1 MVGAVELD
9 NVTGAELRAAV
20 RNGYTGLTS
29 GLANGY
35 AQANVV
41 ILPADFADD
50 FAAYCRANPDACPL
64 ITQTAPGDPE
74 VRDLA
79 PGSDLRTDVPRYR
92 VFRDGVASREEPTEI
107 GDLWREDFVAFL
119 IGCSFTFERTLREAG
134 LRIRHIDLGRN
145 VPMFRTNIES
155 VAAGPFAGA
164 VVVTMRPFP
173 AGEVERVVEITKAFG
188 DMHGAPLHIGDPEAI
203 GITDLAHPD
212 FGDGVPVEDGETP
225 MFWACGLTAQV
236 ALAAARPALAITH
249 SPGRLFVTDL
259 SDVPGEQA

>member
-1 MVGAVELD
+1 MQLD
-9 NVTGAELRAAV
+9 QVSGAELRAAV

-29 GLANGY
+29 GLASGY
-35 AQANVV
+35 TQSNVV
-41 ILPADFADD
+41 ILPAEYAEE
-50 FAAYCRANPDACPL
+50 FAAYCAANPDACPL
-64 ITQTAPGDPE
+64 IAQTAPGDPE

-79 PGSDLRTDVPRYR
+79 PGSDVRTEVPRYR
-92 VFRDGVASREEPTEI
+92 VFRDGVASPEEPTEI
-107 GDLWREDFVAFL
+107 GDLWRDDFVTFL
-119 IGCSFTFERTLREAG
+119 IGCSFTFERTLQEAG

-145 VPMFRTNIES
+145 VPMFRTNIDS
-155 VAAGPFAGA
+155 KAAGRFSGA

-173 AGEVERVVEITKAFG
+173 DADVERVVKITKAFG

-212 FGDGVPVEDGETP
+212 FGEGVPVEDGETP

-236 ALAAARPALAITH
+236 AMAAARPDIAITH

-259 SDVPGEQA
+259 PDTPGEQA